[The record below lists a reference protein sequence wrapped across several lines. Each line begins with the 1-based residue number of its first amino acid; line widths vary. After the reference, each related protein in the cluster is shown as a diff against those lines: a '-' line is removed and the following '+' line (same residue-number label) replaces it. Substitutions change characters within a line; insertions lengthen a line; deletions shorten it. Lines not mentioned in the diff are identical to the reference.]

1 MPGCIRRYLP
11 FLGWLRDYRAG
22 DLRGD
27 AAAGLTTAVMLI
39 PQGMG
44 YAMLAG
50 LPPIIG
56 LYASLVPLAVYALLG
71 TSRQLAVG
79 PVAMVSLL
87 VVAGVGTL
95 TEPGSAAFIG
105 YAILL
110 ALMVGVLQLMMGVGR
125 LGFLVNFLS
134 HPVVSGFTSAAAL
147 IIGFSQLGHLLGVDI
162 PRSKHVHEVIGG
174 ALARAGDIHTVTVVI
189 GVASIAA
196 LVLLKRLWPV
206 FPRALAVVAVS
217 SLAVWLGELHHQ
229 GVVIVGQ
236 VPAGLPGFAVPVLDL
251 EAARALLPV
260 ALTIALVGFMESISV
275 AKHFARKHHYE
286 VDANQELV
294 GLGMANMA
302 GSFFG
307 AYPVTGGFSR
317 TAVND
322 QAGSRTLMASLI
334 TAAVVGAT
342 LILFTPLFYYL
353 PKVVLAAIIMTAVFG
368 LIDVR
373 EVVHLWR
380 IKRTDLVMLLVTFAG
395 TLALGIEEGILIGVG
410 TSLAAFVIRTTRPH
424 MAVLGRLPGTE
435 EYRNVARHPDA
446 VTVSGVLA
454 VRMDAQFYFGNVNF
468 LRETLR
474 DLEARAAEPL
484 RAVVIDASAL
494 NQVDASAVGAL
505 EEIHDDYRRRGID
518 LHLAHVKG
526 PVSDV
531 LERAHLVERLGR
543 EQFHLRVHDAVL
555 AVAAASGP
563 DQGSREPDPN
573 VPKPPPVSL
582 SASSGSVP

>member
-1 MPGCIRRYLP
+1 MRDRLQAHLP
-11 FLGWLRDYRAG
+11 FLRWMRSYRRD
-22 DLRGD
+22 DLGGD

-71 TSRQLAVG
+71 SSRQLAVG

-87 VVAGVGTL
+87 VVAGVGTIA
-95 TEPGSAAFIG
+95 EPGSVEFIA
-105 YAILL
+105 YALLL
-110 ALMVGVLQLMMGVGR
+110 ALLVGVLQLVMGVAR

-162 PRSKHVHEVIGG
+162 ARSSHVHTILGD
-174 ALARAGDIHTVTVVI
+174 ALGRAGEIHVATLAI
-189 GVASIAA
+189 GVASIVA
-196 LVLLKRLWPV
+196 LVALKRLWPV
-206 FPRALAVVAVS
+206 FPRALAVVAAS
-217 SLAVWLGELHHQ
+217 SLLVWLAGLHGQ
-229 GVVIVGQ
+229 GVAIVGQ
-236 VPAGLPGFAVPVLDL
+236 VPAGLPAFAVPVLELD
-251 EAARALLPV
+251 AIRALLPV

-275 AKHFARKHHYE
+275 AKHFARKHRYD

-294 GLGMANMA
+294 GLGMANLA

-322 QAGSRTLMASLI
+322 QAGSRTPMASLI

-342 LILFTPLFYYL
+342 LLMFTPLFYYL
-353 PKVVLAAIIMTAVFG
+353 PKVVLAAIIMTAVFS
-368 LIDVR
+368 LIDAR

-380 IKRTDLVMLLVTFAG
+380 IKRSDLAMLLVTFAG
-395 TLALGIEEGILIGVG
+395 TLVLGIEEGIVVGVG
-410 TSLAAFVIRTTRPH
+410 ASLVAFVVRTTRPH
-424 MAVLGRLPGTE
+424 VAVLGRLPGTE
-435 EYRNVARHPDA
+435 EYRNLARHPEA
-446 VTVSGVLA
+446 EPAPGVLA

-468 LRETLR
+468 LKETLR
-474 DLEARAAEPL
+474 DLEAAAGEPL

-494 NQVDASAVGAL
+494 NQVDASAIGAL
-505 EEIHDDYRRRGID
+505 EEIHDDYRGRGIE
-518 LHLAHVKG
+518 LHLANVKG

-531 LERAHLVERLGR
+531 LDRAHMIDRLGR
-543 EQFHLRVHDAVL
+543 HRFHLRVHDAVTAARSRIDGVVVVGAAGGAGAVGPGSDG
-555 AVAAASGP
+555 AVAA
-563 DQGSREPDPN
+563 
-573 VPKPPPVSL
+573 PV
-582 SASSGSVP
+582 A